1 MKKPIIIQGD
11 GKNTKRPA
19 SHPPKSN
26 WKISLLRKALPLM
39 QHVSASQVARIIWK
53 YFTRPGKAR
62 FSEAQVAIVQQAT
75 TSTIRYK
82 GHQIATYRWGTEG
95 PKVLLCHGWRS
106 KAADF
111 RRMIA
116 VLIEQG
122 YVVEGIDMKAHG
134 NSDGE
139 YTALPEF
146 IDIFIE
152 YYVKNGPYHTVVGY
166 SMGGITAGI
175 TLSEITADIH
185 PEHLILIAFPPYVR
199 YFFYDIVKDTGCN
212 EQVYHCFCDLVE
224 KHYHQSV
231 DYYDLREKLPQL
243 TQSDIHLIYDEDDQ
257 TIPITKGEELGE
269 RLTDATFVRTQ
280 KMGHYQVIA
289 NEKVIDYITEAINQ
303 VKEEVKK
310 GVTA

>member
-1 MKKPIIIQGD
+1 MKKPIIIQGN
-11 GKNTKRPA
+11 GKNIKRPA
-19 SHPPKSN
+19 SHPRKSN
-26 WKISLLRKALPLM
+26 WKINLLRKGLPLL
-39 QHVSASQVARIIWK
+39 QYVSASQVAKIIWK

-62 FSEAQVAIVQQAT
+62 FSEAQAALVEQAAT
-75 TSTIRYK
+75 GTIMYQ
-82 GHQIATYRWGTEG
+82 GHQIATYRWGAEG

-116 VLIEQG
+116 ALVEQG

-146 IDIFIE
+146 IDIFKE
-152 YYVKNGPYHTVVGY
+152 YYVKNGPYHTIIGY
-166 SMGGITAGI
+166 SMGGITAGM

-212 EQVYHCFCDLVE
+212 DRVYRRFCDLVE

-231 DYYDLREKLPQL
+231 DYYDLREKLPLL
-243 TQSDIHLIYDEDDQ
+243 TQSNIQLIYDEDDR
-257 TIPITKGEELGE
+257 TIPIAKGEELG
-269 RLTDATFVRTQ
+269 RHLPNATFVRTQ

-289 NEKVIDYITEAINQ
+289 NEKVINYITQAINP
-303 VKEEVKK
+303 VEKET
-310 GVTA
+310 GV